1 MSVLILKLRNQ
12 SGIKEL
18 AVKKSLT
25 IGIEWETTVT
35 KRLSKYN
42 VASIQ
47 KPQEGARRGYP

>member
-1 MSVLILKLRNQ
+1 MSVLILKLHNQ
-12 SGIKEL
+12 SGIKKL

-42 VASIQ
+42 VASIH
-47 KPQEGARRGYP
+47 KTE